1 MVCEYCGSEATP
13 RIGEDGVQIVGES
26 SKPCP
31 VCKSRLS
38 DGLIEAQPLLYC
50 SHCHGMLLSMDKFLP
65 LVQELR
71 AAREG
76 PAHFLARDADPGR
89 ILNCPLCSKEMD
101 NHPYGGGGNVYID
114 SCEPCSVIWLDGGE
128 LRRIVMA
135 PDREPLYLK
144 YEDTERPRSD

>member
-1 MVCEYCGSEATP
+1 
-13 RIGEDGVQIVGES
+13 
-26 SKPCP
+26 
-31 VCKSRLS
+31 
-38 DGLIEAQPLLYC
+38 
-50 SHCHGMLLSMDKFLP
+50 
-65 LVQELR
+65 
-71 AAREG
+71 
-76 PAHFLARDADPGR
+76 
-89 ILNCPLCSKEMD
+89 MD